1 MRKPHCG
8 VRRRVSSTVLDPLRA
23 TSRRSR
29 RRSTTSRHQTGGMSV
44 SKKKLPN
51 AIMHP
56 IEGMREAVA
65 ADRSREWRGP
75 FTSTT
80 ASNQSANGGA
90 ITARSGRVGEV
101 IEETRVSAMPVTA
114 APTRGAGK
122 FAETNLAK
130 RQARARAIVAR
141 HAAYSAVGGIVPLP
155 VASVAGIT
163 TIIIRMVKMLS
174 DLYGVP
180 FERDRARAIIVGL
193 VGGTVPTGFAAVT
206 TSTLFFVVPSGA
218 LMGLVVSS
226 ITAIA

>member
-1 MRKPHCG
+1 
-8 VRRRVSSTVLDPLRA
+8 
-23 TSRRSR
+23 
-29 RRSTTSRHQTGGMSV
+29 MSV

-51 AIMHP
+51 AIIHP
-56 IEGMREAVA
+56 IDGMREAVA
-65 ADRSREWRGP
+65 ADRSREWRGAL
-75 FTSTT
+75 TATT
-80 ASNQSANGGA
+80 APNQSANGEA
-90 ITARSGRVGEV
+90 VSAPSGPMGEV
-101 IEETRVSAMPVTA
+101 IEKTQASAVPVKATS
-114 APTRGAGK
+114 TRGART

-130 RQARARAIVAR
+130 RQAQARAIVAR

-174 DLYGVP
+174 NLYGVP

-193 VGGTVPTGFAAVT
+193 VGGTVPTGFATVA

-226 ITAIA
+226 FTAIACTRSIGQIFIEHFESGATLHDLSIKEN

>member
-1 MRKPHCG
+1 
-8 VRRRVSSTVLDPLRA
+8 
-23 TSRRSR
+23 
-29 RRSTTSRHQTGGMSV
+29 MSV

-51 AIMHP
+51 AIIHP
-56 IEGMREAVA
+56 IDGMREAVA
-65 ADRSREWRGP
+65 ADRPREWRGAL
-75 FTSTT
+75 TATT
-80 ASNQSANGGA
+80 ASNQSANGEA
-90 ITARSGRVGEV
+90 VSAPSGPMGEV
-101 IEETRVSAMPVTA
+101 IEKTRASAVPVKATS
-114 APTRGAGK
+114 TRGART

-130 RQARARAIVAR
+130 RQAQARAIVAR

-174 DLYGVP
+174 NLYGVP

-193 VGGTVPTGFAAVT
+193 VGGTVPTGFATAA

-226 ITAIA
+226 FTAIACTRSIGQIFIEHFESGATLQDLSIKES

>member
-1 MRKPHCG
+1 
-8 VRRRVSSTVLDPLRA
+8 
-23 TSRRSR
+23 
-29 RRSTTSRHQTGGMSV
+29 MSV
-44 SKKKLPN
+44 RKKKLPN

-56 IEGMREAVA
+56 IDGVHEAVA
-65 ADRSREWRGP
+65 ADRSREWR
-75 FTSTT
+75 
-80 ASNQSANGGA
+80 SALTGITVSDQPADGEA
-90 ITARSGRVGEV
+90 ITARSDPVGEI
-101 IEETRVSAMPVTA
+101 IEETRASAAPVTA
-114 APTRGAGK
+114 TPTRGART

-130 RQARARAIVAR
+130 RQAHARAIVAR

-174 DLYGVP
+174 NLYGVP

-206 TSTLFFVVPSGA
+206 TSTLFYVVPSGA

-226 ITAIA
+226 ITAIACTRSIGQIFIEHFESGATLHDLLVEES

>member
-1 MRKPHCG
+1 
-8 VRRRVSSTVLDPLRA
+8 
-23 TSRRSR
+23 
-29 RRSTTSRHQTGGMSV
+29 MSV

-51 AIMHP
+51 AIIHP
-56 IEGMREAVA
+56 IDGMREAVA
-65 ADRSREWRGP
+65 ADRSREWRGAL
-75 FTSTT
+75 TATT
-80 ASNQSANGGA
+80 APNQSANGEA
-90 ITARSGRVGEV
+90 VSAPSGPMGEV
-101 IEETRVSAMPVTA
+101 IEKTQASAVPVKATS
-114 APTRGAGK
+114 TRGART

-130 RQARARAIVAR
+130 RQAQARAIVAR

-174 DLYGVP
+174 NLYGVP

-193 VGGTVPTGFAAVT
+193 VGGAVPTGFATVA

-226 ITAIA
+226 FTAIACTRSIGQIFIEHFESGATLQDLSIKES

>member
-1 MRKPHCG
+1 
-8 VRRRVSSTVLDPLRA
+8 
-23 TSRRSR
+23 
-29 RRSTTSRHQTGGMSV
+29 MSV

-51 AIMHP
+51 AILHP
-56 IEGMREAVA
+56 IDGMREAVA
-65 ADRSREWRGP
+65 ADRSREWRGAL
-75 FTSTT
+75 TATT
-80 ASNQSANGGA
+80 APNQSANGEA
-90 ITARSGRVGEV
+90 VSAPSGPMGEV
-101 IEETRVSAMPVTA
+101 IEKTQASAVPVKATS
-114 APTRGAGK
+114 TRGART

-130 RQARARAIVAR
+130 RQAQARAIVAR

-174 DLYGVP
+174 NLYGVP

-193 VGGTVPTGFAAVT
+193 VGGTVPTGFATVA

-226 ITAIA
+226 FTAIACTRSIGQIFIEHFESGATLQDLSIKES

>member
-1 MRKPHCG
+1 
-8 VRRRVSSTVLDPLRA
+8 
-23 TSRRSR
+23 
-29 RRSTTSRHQTGGMSV
+29 MSV

-51 AIMHP
+51 AIIHP
-56 IEGMREAVA
+56 IDGMREAVA
-65 ADRSREWRGP
+65 ADRSREWRGVL
-75 FTSTT
+75 TATT
-80 ASNQSANGGA
+80 ASNQSANGEA
-90 ITARSGRVGEV
+90 VSAPSGPMGEV
-101 IEETRVSAMPVTA
+101 IEKTQASAVPVKATS
-114 APTRGAGK
+114 TRGART

-130 RQARARAIVAR
+130 RQAQARAIVAR

-174 DLYGVP
+174 NLYGVP

-193 VGGTVPTGFAAVT
+193 VGGAVPTGFATVA

-226 ITAIA
+226 FTAIACTRSIGQIFIEHFESGATLQDLSIKES

>member
-1 MRKPHCG
+1 
-8 VRRRVSSTVLDPLRA
+8 
-23 TSRRSR
+23 
-29 RRSTTSRHQTGGMSV
+29 MSV

-51 AIMHP
+51 AIIHP
-56 IEGMREAVA
+56 IDGMREAVA
-65 ADRSREWRGP
+65 ADRSREWRGVL
-75 FTSTT
+75 TATT
-80 ASNQSANGGA
+80 ASNQSANGEA
-90 ITARSGRVGEV
+90 VSAPSGPMGEV
-101 IEETRVSAMPVTA
+101 IEKTQASAVPVKATS
-114 APTRGAGK
+114 TRGART

-130 RQARARAIVAR
+130 RQAQARAIVAR
-141 HAAYSAVGGIVPLP
+141 HAAYSAVGGFLPLP

-174 DLYGVP
+174 NLYGVP

-226 ITAIA
+226 FTAIACTRSIGQIFIEHFESGATLHDLSIKES

>member
-1 MRKPHCG
+1 M
-8 VRRRVSSTVLDPLRA
+8 
-23 TSRRSR
+23 
-29 RRSTTSRHQTGGMSV
+29 

-51 AIMHP
+51 AIIHP
-56 IEGMREAVA
+56 IDGMREAVA
-65 ADRSREWRGP
+65 ADRSREWRGAL
-75 FTSTT
+75 TATT
-80 ASNQSANGGA
+80 APNQSANGEA
-90 ITARSGRVGEV
+90 VSAPSGPMGEV
-101 IEETRVSAMPVTA
+101 IEKTQASAVPVKATS
-114 APTRGAGK
+114 TRGART

-130 RQARARAIVAR
+130 RQAQARAIVAR

-174 DLYGVP
+174 NLYGVP

-193 VGGTVPTGFAAVT
+193 VGGAVPTGFATVA

-226 ITAIA
+226 FTAIACTRSIGQIFIEHFESGATLQDLSIKES

>member
-1 MRKPHCG
+1 
-8 VRRRVSSTVLDPLRA
+8 
-23 TSRRSR
+23 
-29 RRSTTSRHQTGGMSV
+29 MSV

-51 AIMHP
+51 AIIHP
-56 IEGMREAVA
+56 IDGMREAVA
-65 ADRSREWRGP
+65 ADRSREWRGAL
-75 FTSTT
+75 TATT
-80 ASNQSANGGA
+80 APNQSANGKPV
-90 ITARSGRVGEV
+90 TAPMGEV

-114 APTRGAGK
+114 TPTRGART

-193 VGGTVPTGFAAVT
+193 VGGAVPTGFATVT

-226 ITAIA
+226 ITAIACTRSIGQIFIEHFESGATLHDLSIKGS

>member
-1 MRKPHCG
+1 
-8 VRRRVSSTVLDPLRA
+8 
-23 TSRRSR
+23 
-29 RRSTTSRHQTGGMSV
+29 MSV

-51 AIMHP
+51 AIIYP
-56 IEGMREAVA
+56 IDGMREAVA
-65 ADRSREWRGP
+65 ADRSREWRGVL
-75 FTSTT
+75 TATT
-80 ASNQSANGGA
+80 ASNQSANGEA
-90 ITARSGRVGEV
+90 VSAPSGPMGEV
-101 IEETRVSAMPVTA
+101 IEKTQASAVPVKATS
-114 APTRGAGK
+114 TRGART

-130 RQARARAIVAR
+130 RQAQARAIVAR

-174 DLYGVP
+174 NLYGVP

-193 VGGTVPTGFAAVT
+193 VGGTVPTGFATVA

-226 ITAIA
+226 FTAIACTRSIGQIFIEHFESGATLHDLSIKES

>member
-1 MRKPHCG
+1 
-8 VRRRVSSTVLDPLRA
+8 
-23 TSRRSR
+23 
-29 RRSTTSRHQTGGMSV
+29 MSV

-65 ADRSREWRGP
+65 ADRSREWRGAL
-75 FTSTT
+75 TATT
-80 ASNQSANGGA
+80 ASNQSANGEPV
-90 ITARSGRVGEV
+90 TAPMGEV
-101 IEETRVSAMPVTA
+101 IEKRQASAVPVKATS
-114 APTRGAGK
+114 TRGART
-122 FAETNLAK
+122 FAKSNLAK
-130 RQARARAIVAR
+130 RQAQARAIVAR

-206 TSTLFFVVPSGA
+206 TSTLFFVVPTGA

-226 ITAIA
+226 FTAIACTRSIGQIFIEHFESGATLHDLSIKES

>member
-1 MRKPHCG
+1 M
-8 VRRRVSSTVLDPLRA
+8 
-23 TSRRSR
+23 
-29 RRSTTSRHQTGGMSV
+29 

-51 AIMHP
+51 AIIHP
-56 IEGMREAVA
+56 IDGMREAVA
-65 ADRSREWRGP
+65 ADRSREWRGAL
-75 FTSTT
+75 TATT
-80 ASNQSANGGA
+80 APNQSANGEA
-90 ITARSGRVGEV
+90 VSAPSGPMGEV
-101 IEETRVSAMPVTA
+101 IEKTQASAVPVTA
-114 APTRGAGK
+114 TSTRGART

-130 RQARARAIVAR
+130 RQAQARAIVAR

-174 DLYGVP
+174 NLYGVP

-193 VGGTVPTGFAAVT
+193 VGGTVPTGFATVA

-226 ITAIA
+226 FTAIACTRSIGQIFIEHFESGATLQDLSIKES

>member
-1 MRKPHCG
+1 
-8 VRRRVSSTVLDPLRA
+8 
-23 TSRRSR
+23 
-29 RRSTTSRHQTGGMSV
+29 MSV

-51 AIMHP
+51 AIIHP
-56 IEGMREAVA
+56 IDGMREAVA
-65 ADRSREWRGP
+65 ADRSREWRGAL
-75 FTSTT
+75 TATT
-80 ASNQSANGGA
+80 APNQSANGEA
-90 ITARSGRVGEV
+90 VSAPSGSMGEV
-101 IEETRVSAMPVTA
+101 IEKTQASAVPVKATS
-114 APTRGAGK
+114 TRGART

-130 RQARARAIVAR
+130 RQAQARAIVAR

-174 DLYGVP
+174 NLYGVP

-193 VGGTVPTGFAAVT
+193 VGGAVPTGFATVA

-226 ITAIA
+226 FTAIACTRSIGQIFIEHFESGATLQDLSIKES

>member
-1 MRKPHCG
+1 
-8 VRRRVSSTVLDPLRA
+8 
-23 TSRRSR
+23 
-29 RRSTTSRHQTGGMSV
+29 MSV

-51 AIMHP
+51 AIIHP
-56 IEGMREAVA
+56 IDGMREAVA
-65 ADRSREWRGP
+65 ADRSREWRGAL
-75 FTSTT
+75 TATT
-80 ASNQSANGGA
+80 APNQSANGEA
-90 ITARSGRVGEV
+90 VSAPSGPMGEV
-101 IEETRVSAMPVTA
+101 IEKTQASAVPVQATS
-114 APTRGAGK
+114 TGGART

-130 RQARARAIVAR
+130 RQAQARAIVAR

-174 DLYGVP
+174 NLYGVP

-193 VGGTVPTGFAAVT
+193 VGGTVPTGFATVA

-226 ITAIA
+226 FTAIACTRSIGQIFIEHFESGATLQDLSIKES

>member
-1 MRKPHCG
+1 
-8 VRRRVSSTVLDPLRA
+8 
-23 TSRRSR
+23 
-29 RRSTTSRHQTGGMSV
+29 MSV

-56 IEGMREAVA
+56 IDGMREAVA
-65 ADRSREWRGP
+65 ADRSGEWRGP
-75 FTSTT
+75 LTSTT

-90 ITARSGRVGEV
+90 ITARSGPVGEV

-114 APTRGAGK
+114 TP
-122 FAETNLAK
+122 ETNLAK

-226 ITAIA
+226 VTAIACTRSIGQIFIEHFESGATLHDLSIKES

>member
-1 MRKPHCG
+1 
-8 VRRRVSSTVLDPLRA
+8 
-23 TSRRSR
+23 
-29 RRSTTSRHQTGGMSV
+29 MSV

-51 AIMHP
+51 AIIHP
-56 IEGMREAVA
+56 IDGMREAVA
-65 ADRSREWRGP
+65 ADRSREWRGAL
-75 FTSTT
+75 TATT
-80 ASNQSANGGA
+80 APNQSTNGEA
-90 ITARSGRVGEV
+90 VSAPSGPMGEV
-101 IEETRVSAMPVTA
+101 IEKTQASAVPVKATS
-114 APTRGAGK
+114 TRGART

-130 RQARARAIVAR
+130 RQAQARAIVAR
-141 HAAYSAVGGIVPLP
+141 HAAYSAVGGILPLP

-174 DLYGVP
+174 NLYGVP

-226 ITAIA
+226 FTAIACTRSIGQIFIEHFESGATLHDLSIEES